1 MSSPTFPSAIEI
13 SCGPVTAVDLALYA
27 AASGDLNPLH
37 LDDGVARKAG
47 FDQPLVHGML
57 TMAYVARLFTQTF
70 GSGALLALNTRFIG
84 AAKRGD
90 TLVLSARLGACDDN
104 SALYHVR
111 GTTGAGSEVVSGS
124 ARVRLGQASP
134 ATAAQIT
141 P

>member
-1 MSSPTFPSAIEI
+1 MSRPAFPPSIEI

-37 LDDGVARKAG
+37 LDDSVARKAG

-70 GSGALLALNTRFIG
+70 GSSALLALNTRFIG
-84 AAKRGD
+84 VAKRGD
-90 TLVLSARLGACDDN
+90 TLVLSASLSECDDR
-104 SALYHVR
+104 SALYSVR
-111 GTTGAGSEVVSGS
+111 GTTTAGSEIVSGS
-124 ARVRLGQASP
+124 AHVRLGGLPQP
-134 ATAAQIT
+134 NIAA